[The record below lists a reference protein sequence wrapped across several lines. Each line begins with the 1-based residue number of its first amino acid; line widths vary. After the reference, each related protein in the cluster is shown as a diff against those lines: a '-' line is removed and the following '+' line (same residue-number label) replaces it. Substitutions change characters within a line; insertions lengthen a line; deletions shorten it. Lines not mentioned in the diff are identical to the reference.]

1 MDSLPDAVTGKMGLL
16 IGPRAEREAMLKVA
30 AGLAQRGPVHIL
42 DGGNSFDAFQVAR
55 HVRRQTPLLDQALD
69 RIQVARAFT
78 CYQVVTLF
86 TQTPA
91 SNTPYLVL
99 DMLATFY
106 DESVSLAESERLLGI
121 VIRHLAR
128 LSHFAPVLVS
138 VRPPV
143 MPERSGLVRILCRV
157 ADQVYSEAQPAALS
171 RPTLFTK

>member
-1 MDSLPDAVTGKMGLL
+1 MDSLPDAVAGKMGLL
-16 IGPRAEREAMLKVA
+16 IGPRAEREAMLKVVA
-30 AGLAQRGPVHIL
+30 RLAQRGPVHIL

-86 TQTPA
+86 AQTPA
-91 SNTPYLVL
+91 GSTPHLVL

-106 DESVSLAESERLLGI
+106 DESVSLAESERLLAI
-121 VIRHLAR
+121 VIGHLGR

-138 VRPPV
+138 VRPPL
-143 MPERSGLVRILCRV
+143 MPERSGLVRILCQAV
-157 ADQVYSEAQPAALS
+157 DQVYAETPPVAPST
-171 RPTLFTK
+171 PTLFSR

>member
-1 MDSLPDAVTGKMGLL
+1 MDSLPDAVAGKMGLL

-30 AGLAQRGPVHIL
+30 ARLALRGPVHIL

-55 HVRRQTPLLDQALD
+55 HIRRQTPLLDQALD

-91 SNTPYLVL
+91 SDRPYLVL

-121 VIRHLAR
+121 VVGHLGR
-128 LSHFAPVLVS
+128 LSHLAPVLVS
-138 VRPPV
+138 IRPPL
-143 MPERSGLVRILCRV
+143 MPDRSGLVRILCQA
-157 ADQVYSEAQPAALS
+157 ADQLYAGTQPDVPTT
-171 RPTLFTK
+171 PTLFSQ

>member
-1 MDSLPDAVTGKMGLL
+1 MDSLPDAVAGKMGLL

-30 AGLAQRGPVHIL
+30 ARLALRGPVRIL

-55 HVRRQTPLLDQALD
+55 HIRRQTPLLDQALD

-86 TQTPA
+86 AQTPTGD
-91 SNTPYLVL
+91 TPHLVL

-106 DESVSLAESERLLGI
+106 DESVSLVESERLLGI
-121 VIRHLAR
+121 VIGHLGR

-138 VRPPV
+138 IRTPL
-143 MPERSGLVRILCRV
+143 MPERSGLVRLLCRA
-157 ADQVYSEAQPAALS
+157 ADQVYSETAPAVPTT
-171 RPTLFTK
+171 PTLFS